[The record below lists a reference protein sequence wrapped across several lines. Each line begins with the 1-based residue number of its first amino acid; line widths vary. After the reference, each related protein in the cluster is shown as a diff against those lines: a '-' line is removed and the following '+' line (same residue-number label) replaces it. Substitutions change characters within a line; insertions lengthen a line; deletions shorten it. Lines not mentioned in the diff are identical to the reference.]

1 MRPRFL
7 QFPRPG
13 QQLRLLRPF
22 LRGQRLRVWR
32 PSWIG
37 QRLSFGDP
45 PGTGNGS
52 GSRGPFDPILKPE
65 CPVSASSSR
74 CVSLSTKGYSE
85 FGPGSGSGY
94 GDPPGSVRGVRSGDP
109 SGTRSGHGS
118 CGPSDPSS
126 GFSRIPSNSDTT
138 WMETAHKP
146 DYNALERWRSRTK
159 ASCVMMGPPAGISI
173 RPQVLY
179 QRARHTTSFVAVVR
193 GLDCARRILQ
203 TTKGYPYP
211 ASLLVIRSPSPV
223 ATCAYWDEG
232 YSAEVQE

>member
-109 SGTRSGHGS
+109 LARAADMVHAVLLTQAVVLRGS
-118 CGPSDPSS
+118 LRTQTQLG
-126 GFSRIPSNSDTT
+126 
-138 WMETAHKP
+138 
-146 DYNALERWRSRTK
+146 WRLHTSRTTTHWK
-159 ASCVMMGPPAGISI
+159 DGEVVP
-173 RPQVLY
+173 RPRV
-179 QRARHTTSFVAVVR
+179 
-193 GLDCARRILQ
+193 
-203 TTKGYPYP
+203 
-211 ASLLVIRSPSPV
+211 
-223 ATCAYWDEG
+223 
-232 YSAEVQE
+232 

>member
-1 MRPRFL
+1 MTSVIMRPRFL

-173 RPQVLY
+173 RPQYCISERVTPQALL
-179 QRARHTTSFVAVVR
+179 REFEGWIVR
-193 GLDCARRILQ
+193 GVFSRQQKD
-203 TTKGYPYP
+203 TP
-211 ASLLVIRSPSPV
+211 IRQ
-223 ATCAYWDEG
+223 AFL
-232 YSAEVQE
+232 

>member
-146 DYNALERWRSRTK
+146 DYNTYGRDDYDVPGPRLRGFAVGGRSSSWQEEVPPLRAVS
-159 ASCVMMGPPAGISI
+159 ASTS
-173 RPQVLY
+173 
-179 QRARHTTSFVAVVR
+179 RHKR
-193 GLDCARRILQ
+193 
-203 TTKGYPYP
+203 
-211 ASLLVIRSPSPV
+211 
-223 ATCAYWDEG
+223 
-232 YSAEVQE
+232 